1 MQVVR
6 RWVIIGVI
14 PSDKQLH
21 LRGLCGGLIYIHLC
35 EFHSPNLSPA
45 HRAAGCTRAFNLN
58 LIYLGTSSSHA
69 AVTGVGGHV
78 GGIWEDG
85 LGRVGS
91 FVMGARGRGALGRS
105 DNLLSIQRI
114 QARGLIGILRAI
126 LLLGLIWGNNDSF

>member
-58 LIYLGTSSSHA
+58 LIYLCTSSSHA
-69 AVTGVGGHV
+69 AVTGVGGHLGWDM
-78 GGIWEDG
+78 GGWAWQG
-85 LGRVGS
+85 
-91 FVMGARGRGALGRS
+91 
-105 DNLLSIQRI
+105 
-114 QARGLIGILRAI
+114 GILRYEGA
-126 LLLGLIWGNNDSF
+126 GKGCSGA